1 MRLPMSDK
9 LKLRIEEAATVIDT
23 QPPPRSRQKSASG
36 EIVTASQ
43 RPPVDV
49 GEPATRDGLPAIDV
63 PPHAARVL
71 EARPPVLHQIAKEE
85 TAPRIGEY
93 ALIARFPSSVTA
105 DVYLGYKVTNFG
117 FIRRAVVKWAD
128 AQRPDHATARQTILD
143 EARAISFVDHPNIV
157 TILDLADDSR
167 GTYLAV
173 EYVAGTDLRRV
184 LGELGRRNERFP
196 IAHACYVVTELLRAL
211 AHVHQAHGPD
221 GKSLR
226 IVHRDV
232 NPSNVLVSEDGHVKL
247 TDFGTV
253 LMDGRLQT
261 NTAPGMVKGKVRYL
275 APEYISDHIC
285 TFRVDLY
292 SVGVML
298 FEMLTGRPCF
308 QSSNST
314 ATMLKIVREGLPFE
328 ELSAMAVPQRLIEV
342 IQKATARD
350 PELRYASADAMC
362 HELEDWLEA
371 AGTFASP
378 SRFSTYLHQHGLFI

>member
-1 MRLPMSDK
+1 MTEKP
-9 LKLRIEEAATVIDT
+9 KLRIEEAATVIDT
-23 QPPPRSRQKSASG
+23 QPPPRPRHKSASG

-43 RPPVDV
+43 RPPVDD

-71 EARPPVLHQIAKEE
+71 EARPPVLNQIAKEE

-128 AQRPDHATARQTILD
+128 VRRPDHAAARQTILD

-196 IAHACYVVTELLRAL
+196 IPHACYVVTELLRAL

-314 ATMLKIVREGLPFE
+314 ATMLKIVREGLPFQ
-328 ELSAMAVPQRLIEV
+328 ELAEMAVPERLIEV

-362 HELEDWLEA
+362 HELEDWLEV